1 MSSRHTKITLAPEVL
16 LWARER
22 ASLGHEEL
30 AGKVDVKP
38 ETVEGWEKS
47 EKTSFPQID
56 RLADHTY
63 TPSGFLF
70 LSKPPDESL
79 PMTDHRTGSNSP
91 SPRQSPNLLDTVYQ
105 MQSRQSWM
113 RCEVFCRGSEP
124 FDLVGKCGLEA
135 KPQNAVQV
143 LRDSALIGDKDWI
156 TEYANLLQLDRGHLN
171 LKSTPD
177 GRTNPEYEQ

>member
-1 MSSRHTKITLAPEVL
+1 MSSRRTKITLAPEVL

-38 ETVEGWEKS
+38 ETVEEWGKS
-47 EKTSFPQID
+47 EKISFAQID
-56 RLADHTY
+56 RLADRSY

-70 LSKPPDESL
+70 LNKPPDESL
-79 PMTDHRTGSNSP
+79 SMTDYRTGSNSP
-91 SPRQSPNLLDTVYQ
+91 SPRPSPDLLDTVCQ

-124 FDLVGKCGLEA
+124 LDLVGKCGMDA

-143 LRDSALIGDKDWI
+143 LRDSALIDDKDWI

-177 GRTNPEYEQ
+177 GRTT

>member
-16 LWARER
+16 RWSRER
-22 ASLGHEEL
+22 ASFSPEEL
-30 AGKVDVKP
+30 AGEVDVKP
-38 ETVEGWEKS
+38 ETIEGWESTGKI
-47 EKTSFPQID
+47 SFAQID

-79 PMTDHRTGSNSP
+79 PMTDYRTGSNSP
-91 SPRQSPNLLDTVYQ
+91 SPRPSPNLLDTVYQ

-113 RCEVFCRGSEP
+113 RCEVFCRGSKP
-124 FDLVGKCGLEA
+124 LDLVGKCALDA

-143 LRDSALIGDKDWI
+143 LRDSALINDKYWI

-177 GRTNPEYEQ
+177 GRTT